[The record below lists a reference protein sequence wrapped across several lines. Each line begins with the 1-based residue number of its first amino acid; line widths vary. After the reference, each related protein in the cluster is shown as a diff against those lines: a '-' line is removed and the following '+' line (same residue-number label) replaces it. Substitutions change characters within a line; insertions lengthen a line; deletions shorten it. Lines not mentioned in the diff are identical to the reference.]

1 MSKNKFS
8 ELPKRALDSLI
19 RVEKKIVSYPVE
31 EKYKRFKEKFQ
42 DIKENRELIVVDKY
56 GNRYY
61 QYYSYHGLP
70 TRRVVINNL
79 KGFNKWDDDPLMSG
93 WLQKRRAIPP
103 TQEELEKMYIEQEEF
118 ARRGLEWDRQQ
129 QAMIEAWKSKQR
141 EALEKERKETGAIG
155 DGDSFQPGAWNR
167 KIEKTESIS
176 LNNSSIEPGQELVEV
191 KETEG
196 KVIEGQSTLPG
207 KYIMDWRIEDEKW
220 MEQEKMKRL
229 KPYLEIQKQIDW
241 SKYSLENM
249 VERNNKNTLEARTKI
264 HNKQQEL
271 TNLGKKMLEKKKTY
285 QRYNDFR
292 ERFKDVFEDS
302 KYSAL

>member
-129 QAMIEAWKSKQR
+129 QAMIDAWKSKQK

-155 DGDSFQPGAWNR
+155 DGMSFEPGAWNR
-167 KIEKTESIS
+167 KIEKTENIS
-176 LNNSSIEPGQELVEV
+176 LNNSTIDPGQELVEV

-220 MEQEKMKRL
+220 MEQQKMKKL
-229 KPYLEIQKQIDW
+229 KPYLEIEKQIDW
-241 SKYSLENM
+241 SEYTLEKM